1 MGLDIVLIEDE
12 KDVVDFVTYFLQKE
26 GYQVFPFLRGEDFL
40 EKMDTLLPDVI
51 ILDLM
56 LPGIDGL
63 EVFRYIR
70 EYPRFRNVPIIMLT
84 AKSDPLDVVLGLEI
98 GADDYVT
105 KPFNPLELIARINA
119 LLRRINKSNLK
130 KENSEIISG
139 EFKLNTQ
146 SRKLYK
152 NNKEIELTPKEYL
165 IIKNFME
172 NEDKAFTRD
181 EILNLVWGYDYFG
194 DNKIVDVNI
203 RRIREKIEHNPS
215 QPNYIET
222 IWGVGYRW
230 RKD

>member
-1 MGLDIVLIEDE
+1 MENKVLIVEDE
-12 KDVVDFVTYFLQKE
+12 E
-26 GYQVFPFLRGEDFL
+26 SIRGFIKINLKRNNFKVIEASSGEEAIEKANL
-40 EKMDTLLPDVI
+40 EKPDVI
-51 ILDLM
+51 ILDIM
-56 LPGIDGL
+56 LPGIDGFKTCEIL
-63 EVFRYIR
+63 RKYLKEVG
-70 EYPRFRNVPIIMLT
+70 IIMLT
-84 AKSDPLDVVLGLEI
+84 ARTQDMDKIMGLEF

>member
-26 GYQVFPFLRGEDFL
+26 GYQVFPFWGEDFL

-105 KPFNPLELIARINA
+105 KPFHPRELLARIKA
-119 LLRRINKSNLK
+119 VVRRTSSPSFSEKEVLK
-130 KENSEIISG
+130 IGDFWLDSDHLMVKENG
-139 EFKLNTQ
+139 
-146 SRKLYK
+146 
-152 NNKEIELTPKEYL
+152 KEIYLSWREFRLFELL
-165 IIKNFME
+165 IKNRGKVISRQQILDSIWG
-172 NEDKAFTRD
+172 EDSFITDRVVDVYIA
-181 EILNLVWGYDYFG
+181 NLRKKLGSSG
-194 DNKIVDVNI
+194 NKIVTV
-203 RRIREKIEHNPS
+203 R
-215 QPNYIET
+215 
-222 IWGVGYRW
+222 GVGY
-230 RKD
+230 KFEST